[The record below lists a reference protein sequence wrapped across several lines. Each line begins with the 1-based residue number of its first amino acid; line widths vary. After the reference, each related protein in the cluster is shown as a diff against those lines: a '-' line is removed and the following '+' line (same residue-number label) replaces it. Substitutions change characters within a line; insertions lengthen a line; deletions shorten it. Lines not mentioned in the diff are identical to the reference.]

1 MAIFCPSQFGTARM
15 ALACLVTRRIAMSVA
30 YQARSFL

>member
-15 ALACLVTRRIAMSVA
+15 ALACLVTRRMALSDA
-30 YQARSFL
+30 NQARSFL